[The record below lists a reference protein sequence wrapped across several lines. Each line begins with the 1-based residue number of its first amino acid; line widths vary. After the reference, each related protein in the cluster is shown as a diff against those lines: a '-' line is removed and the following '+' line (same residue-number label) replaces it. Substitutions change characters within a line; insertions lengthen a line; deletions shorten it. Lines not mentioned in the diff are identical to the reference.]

1 MQIVTVCNQK
11 GGAGKTTTAAA
22 MAAGIARRGFRVLAV
37 DIDPQHNLTAIC
49 AAQALPCT
57 LADVIAGTQTAAA
70 AIRPTSQG
78 FDILPGDLELSA
90 LPDAYNLETLR
101 GILDTIRANYDY
113 CIIDTPPAL
122 SVLTMSALVAASAV
136 VIPSQPDVLSLY
148 GLDQVSETIDAI
160 RPYNGD
166 LRRVGVLLTRYSD
179 RRNIDRTMK
188 ETIKTRAQA
197 MGATVYAAT
206 IRTGVAVPEAH
217 LLRQDIFTA
226 SPRAGVTLDYTTF
239 IDEFMKGANNG

>member
-1 MQIVTVCNQK
+1 MKVITVCSQK
-11 GGAGKTTTAAA
+11 GGAGKSTTAAA
-22 MAAGIARRGFRVLAV
+22 LAAGIARRGFRVLAV

-57 LADVIAGTQTAAA
+57 LADVIAGKKTAPD
-70 AIRPTSQG
+70 AIQPTAQG
-78 FDILPGDLELSA
+78 FDVLPGDLELSQ
-90 LPDAYNLETLR
+90 LPDAYRLDTLR
-101 GILDTIRANYDY
+101 GILDTIRPNYDY
-113 CIIDTPPAL
+113 CVIDTPPAL
-122 SVLTMSALVAASAV
+122 SILTMSALVAAATV
-136 VIPSQPDVLSLY
+136 VIPTQPDVLSLY

-160 RPYNGD
+160 RPYNDD
-166 LRRVGVLLTRYSD
+166 LQTVGVLLTRYSD

-188 ETIKTRAQA
+188 DTITARAQE

-206 IRTGVAVPEAH
+206 IRAGVAIPEAH

-226 SPRAGVTLDYTTF
+226 APRAGVTADYTAF